1 MKPGNLVKYKMS
13 FDDSIGIVMDIK
25 DKPWSTD
32 TLATSDPHAL
42 VMYPNERPQ
51 WEMVRFLEVISE
63 VP

>member
-25 DKPWSTD
+25 DKSWATD
-32 TLATSDPHAL
+32 TLATSEPHAL
-42 VMYPNERPQ
+42 VKYPSQLPK